1 MGMFDYFR
9 SSYDL
14 GEQFTNVECQTK
26 DIEEF
31 GIGGTMTNY
40 WLDPAG
46 KLWCP
51 YYRDTHTF
59 EEITKDDERY
69 SERHAFLNF
78 EWIRTGA
85 HGKYKPHPITKY
97 IHVYPAKWVGEWEDW
112 PTLRLHFKYGII
124 QEFEEVTRESRNRL
138 QLGETKQTEEIS
150 EKERERQEFKDF
162 FA

>member
-1 MGMFDYFR
+1 MSMFDYFR

-14 GEQFTNVECQTK
+14 GEGFTNTECQTK

-31 GIGGTMTNY
+31 GIGGSMTEY

-51 YYRDTHTF
+51 NYTGTHTF
-59 EEITKDDERY
+59 EEIAKDDERY
-69 SERHAFLNF
+69 SEKHAFLNF

-97 IHVYPAKWVGEWEDW
+97 IEVYPARWEGEWEDW
-112 PTLRLHFKYGII
+112 PTLRLHFIGGILQEYI
-124 QEFEEVTRESRNRL
+124 QVKRE
-138 QLGETKQTEEIS
+138 
-150 EKERERQEFKDF
+150 
-162 FA
+162 